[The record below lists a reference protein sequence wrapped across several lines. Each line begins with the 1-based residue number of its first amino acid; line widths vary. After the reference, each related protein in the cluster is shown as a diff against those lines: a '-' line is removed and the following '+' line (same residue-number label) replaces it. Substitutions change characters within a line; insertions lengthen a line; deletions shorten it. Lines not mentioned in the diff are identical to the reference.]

1 MPKLVPINSMV
12 RTPINESK
20 LKVSKI
26 SDNSNISG
34 KSHLRRNTDILEIT
48 RSNRELRFELR
59 DRDLKIS
66 HLQEDLSKKE
76 IELETLY
83 KQLEY
88 FKNLR
93 VSCQQCG
100 SSTSVQDPFASV
112 WLVWILTNFS
122 VWLNWQN
129 SMLFAN
135 FFLFIF
141 FNQWNFFL

>member
-1 MPKLVPINSMV
+1 MPKLVPINSMI

-34 KSHLRRNTDILEIT
+34 KSNFRRNTDILEIT
-48 RSNRELRFELR
+48 RSNKELRFELR

-100 SSTSVQDPFASV
+100 SSTSV
-112 WLVWILTNFS
+112 
-122 VWLNWQN
+122 
-129 SMLFAN
+129 
-135 FFLFIF
+135 
-141 FNQWNFFL
+141 